1 MRSPLRSPLPA
12 GERSEH
18 PAAPLSEKETDVLQS
33 SLGSLPPS
41 ARVVLSGSGQVPPA
55 AASGAQESDFSPAL
69 PSRTGPL
76 PAYHRPLR
84 HNEHN
89 EH

>member
-1 MRSPLRSPLPA
+1 MRSPLRSPVSA

-18 PAAPLSEKETDVLQS
+18 PDAPLSEKETNVLQS
-33 SLGSLPPS
+33 TLGSLPPS
-41 ARVVLSGSGQVPPA
+41 AQVVLSGTGQVPSA
-55 AASGAQESDFSPAL
+55 AASGARESDFSPAL
-69 PSRTGPL
+69 PSRTDPL
-76 PAYHRPLR
+76 PAYHRSLR